1 MLAFLRGA
9 LAAVGKEA
17 IIVEVNGIG
26 FQLQVPASTLSRL
39 PGLGTEVKL
48 HTYLASREDG
58 VSLYGFWEQDELAI
72 FRLLLNVGGVGPKG
86 AIGLLS
92 ALGPQE
98 LCLAIAQGDVDGLT
112 RAPGIGKKTAQRIIL
127 ELKDKLV
134 REISQLE
141 GEAAGK
147 KASSEEED
155 AVAALVALG
164 YSESEA
170 RRAVRAAAE
179 DAGGAVPAASLV
191 RSALKRLGKKSVER
205 QKGTKA

>member
-39 PGLGTEVKL
+39 PGLGAEVKL

-58 VSLYGFWEQDELAI
+58 VSLYGFWGQDELAI
-72 FRLLLNVGGVGPKG
+72 FRLLLNVSGVGPKG
-86 AIGLLS
+86 AVGLLS

-98 LCLAIAQGDVDGLT
+98 LRLAIAQGDVDGLT

-127 ELKDKLV
+127 ELKDKLAG
-134 REISQLE
+134 EISRLE

-170 RRAVRAAAE
+170 RRAARAAAE
-179 DAGGAVPAASLV
+179 DAGGALPAASLV
-191 RSALKRLGKKSVER
+191 RSALKRLGKK
-205 QKGTKA
+205 A